1 MLLTDAGGFALSML
15 PNFRAGMAH
24 LTASSLVL
32 MGEEGELN
40 GKPLKMVVMPV
51 EATDA
56 AIPGGR
62 LQGISTQVL
71 VTAEDWAVVSGA
83 LGQVLALPS
92 GAKARI
98 EKVTMQTGGGILL
111 DLGPENR
118 RGTEGW

>member
-1 MLLTDAGGFALSML
+1 ML

-40 GKPLKMVVMPV
+40 GKTLKRVVMPV
-51 EATDA
+51 EAIDA

-62 LQGISTQVL
+62 LQGISTQIL
-71 VTAEDWAVVSGA
+71 VAAEDWAAVTGA
-83 LGQVLALPS
+83 LGQVVILPS

-98 EKVTMQTGGGILL
+98 EKVTTQTGGGLLL

-118 RGTEGW
+118 RGTEPW

>member
-1 MLLTDAGGFALSML
+1 ML

-32 MGEEGELN
+32 MGEESELN
-40 GKPLKMVVMPV
+40 GKTLWMVVMPV

-56 AIPGGR
+56 AVPGGR

-71 VTAEDWAVVSGA
+71 VAAEDWAAVGGVLGLVVN
-83 LGQVLALPS
+83 LPS

-98 EKVTMQTGGGILL
+98 EKVTTQVGGGTLL

-118 RGTEGW
+118 VSQSPFG

>member
-1 MLLTDAGGFALSML
+1 MI

-32 MGEEGELN
+32 MGEEGTLN
-40 GKPLKMVVMPV
+40 GKTLKMVVMPV

-56 AIPGGR
+56 AIAGGR
-62 LQGISTQVL
+62 LQGVSTQVL
-71 VTAEDWAVVSGA
+71 VAAEDWTAVGGA
-83 LGQVLALPS
+83 LGQVVSFPL

-98 EKVTMQTGGGILL
+98 EKVTTQTGGGILL

-118 RGTEGW
+118 RGTEAW

>member
-1 MLLTDAGGFALSML
+1 ML

-40 GKPLKMVVMPV
+40 DKTLKMVVMPV

-62 LQGISTQVL
+62 MQGISTQVL
-71 VTAEDWAVVSGA
+71 VVEDDWAAVDGA
-83 LGQVLALPS
+83 LGQTVTLPS

-98 EKVTMQTGGGILL
+98 EKVTTQTGGGVLL
-111 DLGPENR
+111 DLGPENS
-118 RGTEGW
+118 GNPW